1 MQGLVKVLDTF
12 QDVLLPR
19 TYWLSGR
26 AGRELI
32 TLEVMTD
39 GPNVVLYVIVIT
51 WNFFTCRKSSPLK
64 LSLVKVEGQ
73 YPIWR
78 LPRQANMMPLAVVC
92 FDTGPFP
99 VKYTIIYQENGKC
112 YLEAGR
118 NFPTNILGYVILL
131 FHRFVVNL
139 RWINALEYHSSTNY
153 WYEDLM
159 HSYIILA
166 CTSELTTGGHKR
178 NRASFSASYPFIPV
192 FTSSSGNFEQM
203 NGHLNLVIYL
213 SSYWL
218 MPKNYNCKYR
228 KWQVG
233 KRI

>member
-26 AGRELI
+26 AERELI

-139 RWINALEYHSSTNY
+139 RSINALEYHSSTNY

-159 HSYIILA
+159 HSYTILA

-178 NRASFSASYPFIPV
+178 NHVSFSVSYPFIPV
-192 FTSSSGNFEQM
+192 FTSSSGNFET
-203 NGHLNLVIYL
+203 NEWSFKLSDISELVLAYAKEL
-213 SSYWL
+213 
-218 MPKNYNCKYR
+218 
-228 KWQVG
+228 
-233 KRI
+233 

>member
-12 QDVLLPR
+12 QDVLLPC
-19 TYWLSGR
+19 TYWPSGR

-64 LSLVKVEGQ
+64 LSLVKVEVQ
-73 YPIWR
+73 YSIWR

-118 NFPTNILGYVILL
+118 NFLTNILGYVILL
-131 FHRFVVNL
+131 FHRFFVNL
-139 RWINALEYHSSTNY
+139 RSINALEYHSSTSY

-178 NRASFSASYPFIPV
+178 NRVSFSASYPFIPV
-192 FTSSSGNFEQM
+192 FTSSSGNFET
-203 NGHLNLVIYL
+203 NEWSFKLSDISELVLAYAKEL
-213 SSYWL
+213 
-218 MPKNYNCKYR
+218 
-228 KWQVG
+228 
-233 KRI
+233 